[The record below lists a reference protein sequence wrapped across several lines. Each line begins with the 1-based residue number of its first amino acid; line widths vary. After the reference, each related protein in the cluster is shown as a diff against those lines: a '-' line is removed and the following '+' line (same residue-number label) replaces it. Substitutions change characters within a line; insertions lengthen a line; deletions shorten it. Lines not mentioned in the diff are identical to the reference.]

1 MIRLRNLPVKPSR
14 RLRYWSIPLLAAC
27 ILSLTMAIRPSTATP
42 FGTVT
47 GNAALTLS
55 SNSLPV
61 APHTVTLITG
71 DQITLRSASA
81 AQGSHYAVSVDM
93 APHGFTRSV
102 HILDNHAASG
112 VDGITALPDDAAP
125 FIASGSVDRGLF
137 DVTYLAH
144 QSDLSSG
151 RLPVVVQFASPMTG
165 AQLAS
170 QAASLPAST
179 LIQTVDASNAVE
191 VNVNLKDAVAFWA
204 AVTGLPSTS
213 VSGSSSTLA
222 NGIAKIWLKD
232 HLQDA
237 ITPPALPSTVPFYT
251 LTEIIHGRSDSD
263 PLGCSVCYDWPPSL
277 GNVLY
282 GVQGPWAG
290 QLIATRN
297 VTCIDGNQAFGGVC
311 HTAQAVFRVP
321 AGVYS
326 ANNLVWFD
334 SGNTRQWV
342 EANNPEVRVASDTQI
357 SFDLNTAVKVNIHAP
372 DPLDAY
378 SAVFGWDRTL
388 PDGSG
393 INLFTISS
401 YGMLNVWAVPTQP
414 VTFGSYVL
422 KTNWQLG
429 EPLLTA
435 SVSTP
440 QPLTLHPMYERTF
453 TPWIARF
460 SGRQSLA
467 LVDAGDGSSA
477 DFAKVDARGK
487 LALIHFGNGSGGS
500 SSAMIAYIQS
510 WQLQNALQA
519 GVAGLLVD
527 PSDPNATE
535 GPTYWELPVFPYWD
549 GQDDPDHIK
558 VPFAGISHSEASALR
573 NLLSHGSTSI
583 TIDDAGETAYEY
595 DLTFAQQGYVPAS
608 LDYIVTSKQLAAT
621 DSKYHNAQPAAVLES
636 YGNWLPEESLAV
648 TPNQLFPAP
657 SSRKTY
663 IGPVSPNL
671 VYFQDASTY
680 AMPLPFA
687 PSQQTALAYS
697 SKLAVYSQAGALG
710 TVNWGD
716 IPLTP
721 GSPALDTDVQQAQ
734 PGRWTG
740 DGAWDLCSACRL
752 GNTFLPWMLLTSS
765 DPQQSNVDMF
775 TYWAGL
781 FPFNVHLYQGGQE
794 ISPASNPFGV
804 SEYVLSTGEAQ
815 YRLTLDDPTVHTT
828 WNFTSA
834 APTSDQTPP
843 GTYCPGP
850 LIRVHGPCQA
860 VPLIFLRYGAGA
872 DLNNTIAA
880 PSGHQIQITA
890 YHQTPGAPAITGMK
904 VWISI
909 DGEMTWQPAMALLD
923 QGGGVYT
930 ATYTVPLVSASS
942 GAVSLKV
949 QAQDAGGNDVTQIID
964 NAYSLSP
971 AQQ

>member
-14 RLRYWSIPLLAAC
+14 RLWCWSIPLLAAC
-27 ILSLTMAIRPSTATP
+27 ILSLIMAVRPSTASP
-42 FGTVT
+42 FGAAT
-47 GNAALTLS
+47 GNSVLYP
-55 SNSLPV
+55 NSLPV
-61 APHTVTLITG
+61 APRTVTLITG
-71 DQITLRSASA
+71 DRVTLRSAGA
-81 AQGSHYAVSVDM
+81 AQSGPYTVRVDM
-93 APHGFTRSV
+93 APQGFTRSV
-102 HILDNHAASG
+102 HIVDNHTASG
-112 VDGITALPDDAAP
+112 TNDITALPDDAAP
-125 FIASGSVDRGLF
+125 FIASGNVDRGLF
-137 DVTYLAH
+137 DVTYLARH
-144 QSDLSSG
+144 GDLSSG
-151 RLPVVVQFASPMTG
+151 QLPVVVQFTSPMTD

-179 LIQTVDASNAVE
+179 LIQTVDASNAIE
-191 VNVNLKDAVAFWA
+191 VNVDLKGAVAFWA

-213 VSGSSSTLA
+213 VNSSPSTLA

-232 HLQDA
+232 HLQGA
-237 ITPPALPSTVPFYT
+237 INPPVLPDTVPIYT

-263 PLGCSVCYDWPPSL
+263 PLGCSACYMWPPSL
-277 GNVLY
+277 GNILL

-297 VTCIDGNQAFGGVC
+297 VTCIDGNQAAGGVC
-311 HTAQAVFRVP
+311 HTVQAIFRVP

-334 SGNTRQWV
+334 SDSAHQWV
-342 EANNPEVRVASDTQI
+342 NADNPEVRVASNTEI
-357 SFDLNTAVKVNIHAP
+357 SFDLDKAVKVNIHTS
-372 DPLDAY
+372 DPVDAY

-393 INLFTISS
+393 ASLGTISA
-401 YGMLNVWAVPTQP
+401 YGMLNVWAIPTQP
-414 VTFGSYVL
+414 VTIGSYTL

-429 EPLLTA
+429 KPLIGA

-440 QPLTLHPMYERTF
+440 QPLTLHPMYDRTF
-453 TPWIARF
+453 TPWIMRF
-460 SGRQSLA
+460 SGKQSLP
-467 LVDAGDGSSA
+467 LVDVGDGSSA

-500 SSAMIAYIQS
+500 SGAMIAYIQS
-510 WQLQNALQA
+510 WQFQNALQA
-519 GVAGLLVD
+519 GVAGLIVD
-527 PSDPNATE
+527 PFDPNVTG
-535 GPTYWELPVFPYWD
+535 GPSYWELPAFPYWD
-549 GQDDPDHIK
+549 GHDDLERPR
-558 VPFAGISHSEASALR
+558 VPFVGIPHSEASTLR
-573 NLLSHGSTSI
+573 NLLGHGAVNV
-583 TIDDAGETAYEY
+583 TIDDAGETPYEY
-595 DLTFAQQGYVPAS
+595 DLTFAHQGYVPAS

-621 DSKYHNAQPAAVLES
+621 DTTYHSSQPAAAVAS

-648 TPNQLFPAP
+648 TPNQLIQTP
-657 SSRKTY
+657 SSRKIY

-671 VYFQDASTY
+671 VYFQDASLY
-680 AMPLPFA
+680 AMPLPFD
-687 PSQQTALAYS
+687 PVQQTSLSYA

-716 IPLTP
+716 VPLAP

-734 PGRWTG
+734 PGKWTG
-740 DGAWDLCSACRL
+740 DGAWSICSACRS

-765 DPQQSNVDMF
+765 DPQQANIDMF

-794 ISPASNPFGV
+794 ISSASNPFGI
-804 SEYVLSTGEAQ
+804 SEYTLSTGESQ

-850 LIRVHGPCQA
+850 IIGVHGPCQA
-860 VPLIFLRYGAGA
+860 VPLIFLRYDAGT
-872 DLNNTIAA
+872 DLNNAITA
-880 PSGHQIQITA
+880 PGGHRIQITA
-890 YHQTPGAPAITGMK
+890 YHQNTSAPAITGMK

-909 DGEMTWQPAMALLD
+909 DGEKTWQPAATLLD
-923 QGGGVYT
+923 QGGGVYV
-930 ATYTVPLVSASS
+930 ATYFVPQVSASS
-942 GAVSLKV
+942 GSVSLKA